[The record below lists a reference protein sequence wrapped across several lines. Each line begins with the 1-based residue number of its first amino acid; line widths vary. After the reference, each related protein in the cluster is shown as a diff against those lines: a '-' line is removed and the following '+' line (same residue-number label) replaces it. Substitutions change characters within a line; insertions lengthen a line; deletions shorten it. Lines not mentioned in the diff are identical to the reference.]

1 MITVVSSDEFAEE
14 DRLEES
20 FDAFARCGL
29 AAFGAAKLASGAIE
43 AVTMATIINREMRR
57 DMANLLRTS
66 CVEFG
71 LDMPVPISMPV
82 LLRETSI
89 ACQLSLISF

>member
-1 MITVVSSDEFAEE
+1 MSSDEFADE

-43 AVTMATIINREMRR
+43 AMTMATIINKAIRR
-57 DMANLLRTS
+57 DMANLLRTAF
-66 CVEFG
+66 VDFD
-71 LDMPVPISMPV
+71 LVM
-82 LLRETSI
+82 SI
-89 ACQLSLISF
+89 PYFNACAIAENVDSI